1 MDRAAEGGASE
12 HPAER
17 AERAVRAAP
26 VGSRLYSRKGM
37 IRHSA
42 PAAELAE
49 SEDIRAYLGIAA
61 KRVA

>member
-1 MDRAAEGGASE
+1 
-12 HPAER
+12 
-17 AERAVRAAP
+17 
-26 VGSRLYSRKGM
+26 M

-49 SEDIRAYLGIAA
+49 SEEIRAYLGIAA